1 MNRKC
6 LIFALVFG
14 VALLAPSTFC
24 QFWYGVEGPVPLKI
38 DSSKVTIKFDD
49 GFSYNQ
55 VLQPIGR
62 IVEVVQDDHLI
73 DDFLACSLS
82 TGADYDAFLDSLDIV
97 TGIYLAEPYYL
108 SENDFPMLVGEGF
121 CAAFEEN
128 VSQQE
133 VDSINTVYK
142 VVIDREMIGMLNVF
156 VIRNTDSSGYRIV
169 ELANIYHNLSQTR
182 YAHPDFSAAIE
193 KHEYK
198 LYDYYHEYQLH
209 TKKVI
214 GSFNEV
220 SVWDF
225 ARVDSSITVAV
236 VDQGVAPHEDLPEE
250 RLVAGWDFGTES
262 A

>member
-1 MNRKC
+1 
-6 LIFALVFG
+6 
-14 VALLAPSTFC
+14 
-24 QFWYGVEGPVPLKI
+24 
-38 DSSKVTIKFDD
+38 
-49 GFSYNQ
+49 
-55 VLQPIGR
+55 
-62 IVEVVQDDHLI
+62 VVQDDHLI
-73 DDFLACSLS
+73 DNFLACSLS

-142 VVIDREMIGMLNVF
+142 VVIDREMIGMLNVLA
-156 VIRNTDSSGYRIV
+156 IRNTDSSGYRIV

-198 LYDYYHEYQLH
+198 LYDYYYEYQPH

-214 GSFNEV
+214 VPAMRICRLIEY
-220 SVWDF
+220 WR
-225 ARVDSSITVAV
+225 ALILHTMMTTQPL
-236 VDQGVAPHEDLPEE
+236 DQGRLMGWPAP
-250 RLVAGWDFGTES
+250 V
-262 A
+262 